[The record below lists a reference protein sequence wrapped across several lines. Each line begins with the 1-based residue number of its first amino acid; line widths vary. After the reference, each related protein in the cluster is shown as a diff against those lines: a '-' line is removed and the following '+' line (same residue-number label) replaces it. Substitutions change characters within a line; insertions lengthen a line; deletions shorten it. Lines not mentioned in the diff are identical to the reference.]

1 MFLFLDV
8 ASPIPE
14 FHLIK
19 DKNIIVSLK
28 IVENNDE
35 KLSDNIIPK
44 YLKIN
49 EKYNLNEKITKLIIT
64 TGPGSYTALRVGAS
78 FIAGLSQ
85 SMGLPVATIST
96 ENMYDFLNNRNMNS
110 GIYFQSSNNQ
120 NFLTFKLDEKFVH
133 QKIENNNF
141 IYPEHIKKVFYN
153 LKFTNQNNQSLL
165 SEPFFIQDILLS
177 NINNLEF
184 AENIIIKPIY
194 ISNNIILN

>member
-49 EKYNLNEKITKLIIT
+49 EKYNLNVKLTKFIIT

-85 SMGLPVATIST
+85 SMGLPAATIST
-96 ENMYDFLNNRNMNS
+96 ENMYKFLYNRNMNS

-133 QKIENNNF
+133 QKVENSNF
-141 IYPEHIKKVFYN
+141 IYPEHITNVFYN
-153 LKFTNQNNQSLL
+153 LQFSNLNDKSLL
-165 SEPFFIQDILLS
+165 SEPFSIQDVVLS
-177 NINNLEF
+177 NLNYLEF
-184 AENIIIKPIY
+184 GENIIIKPIY
-194 ISNNIILN
+194 ISNNVILN

>member
-14 FHLIK
+14 FHLID

-28 IVENNDE
+28 IIENNDE

-49 EKYNLNEKITKLIIT
+49 KEYNLNEKITKFIIT
-64 TGPGSYTALRVGAS
+64 TGPGSYTALRVGTS

-85 SMGLPVATIST
+85 SMGLPVAIISA
-96 ENMYDFLNNRNMNS
+96 EKIYNFLHKSTMNS

-133 QKIENNNF
+133 QKVENSNF
-141 IYPEHIKKVFYN
+141 IYPEHITNVFCN
-153 LKFTNQNNQSLL
+153 LKFPNLNNQSLL
-165 SEPFFIQDILLS
+165 SEPFSIQDILLS

-184 AENIIIKPIY
+184 AENVIIKPIY

>member
-8 ASPIPE
+8 VSSIPE

-19 DKNIIVSLK
+19 DKKIIVSIK
-28 IVENNDE
+28 ITENNDE
-35 KLSDNIIPK
+35 KLSDTIIPK
-44 YLKIN
+44 YLKISKTY
-49 EKYNLNEKITKLIIT
+49 ELNNKIKRLILT

-85 SMGLPVATIST
+85 SMSLPVAIIST
-96 ENMYDFLNNRNMNS
+96 ENIYKFLSNSNLNS

-133 QKIENNNF
+133 KKIENKNF
-141 IYPEHIKKVFYN
+141 IYPKHITNLFYN
-153 LKFTNQNNQSLL
+153 NRRPEFNNHSIIPTPFSIKEVILK
-165 SEPFFIQDILLS
+165 

-184 AENIIIKPIY
+184 KTNLIINPIY
-194 ISNNIILN
+194 ISNNETLN

>member
-28 IVENNDE
+28 IIENNDE

-49 EKYNLNEKITKLIIT
+49 EEYNLNEKITKFIIT

-96 ENMYDFLNNRNMNS
+96 ENMYKFLYNGNMNG

-133 QKIENNNF
+133 QKVENSNF
-141 IYPEHIKKVFYN
+141 IYPEHIANVFYN
-153 LKFTNQNNQSLL
+153 LTFPNLNNQSLL
-165 SEPFFIQDILLS
+165 SEPFSIQDILLS

-184 AENIIIKPIY
+184 AENLIIKPIY

>member
-49 EKYNLNEKITKLIIT
+49 EKYNLNAQLSKFIIT

>member
-49 EKYNLNEKITKLIIT
+49 EKYNLNAKLTKFIIT

-96 ENMYDFLNNRNMNS
+96 ENMYDFLYNRNMNS

-133 QKIENNNF
+133 QKVENNNF
-141 IYPEHIKKVFYN
+141 IYPEHITNIFYN
-153 LKFTNQNNQSLL
+153 LKFPNLNNQSLL
-165 SEPFFIQDILLS
+165 SEPFSIQDILLS

-184 AENIIIKPIY
+184 AENVIIKPIY

>member
-28 IVENNDE
+28 IIENNDE

-49 EKYNLNEKITKLIIT
+49 EKYNLNEKVTKLIIT

-96 ENMYDFLNNRNMNS
+96 ENFYNFLYNTNMNS
-110 GIYFQSSNNQ
+110 GIYFKSSNNQ
-120 NFLTFKLDEKFVH
+120 NFLTFQLDEKFVH
-133 QKIENNNF
+133 KKVENNNF
-141 IYPEHIKKVFYN
+141 IYPEHITKLFYN
-153 LKFTNQNNQSLL
+153 ITFPNLKNQSLL
-165 SEPFFIQDILLS
+165 FEPFSILDVVLS
-177 NINNLEF
+177 NIKNLEF
-184 AENIIIKPIY
+184 AENIIIKPKY

>member
-28 IVENNDE
+28 IIENNDE

-49 EKYNLNEKITKLIIT
+49 EKYALNANVTKFIIT

-96 ENMYDFLNNRNMNS
+96 ENIYNFFYNTNINI

-133 QKIENNNF
+133 QKVENSNF
-141 IYPEHIKKVFYN
+141 IYQEHITNVFYN
-153 LKFTNQNNQSLL
+153 LQFSNLNDKSLL
-165 SEPFFIQDILLS
+165 SEPFSIQDVVLS
-177 NINNLEF
+177 NLNNLEF
-184 AENIIIKPIY
+184 GENIIIKPIY
-194 ISNNIILN
+194 ISNNVILN

>member
-49 EKYNLNEKITKLIIT
+49 EKYNLNEKVTKLIIT
-64 TGPGSYTALRVGAS
+64 TGPGSYTAL
-78 FIAGLSQ
+78 
-85 SMGLPVATIST
+85 
-96 ENMYDFLNNRNMNS
+96 
-110 GIYFQSSNNQ
+110 
-120 NFLTFKLDEKFVH
+120 
-133 QKIENNNF
+133 KIGRA
-141 IYPEHIKKVFYN
+141 HV
-153 LKFTNQNNQSLL
+153 
-165 SEPFFIQDILLS
+165 
-177 NINNLEF
+177 
-184 AENIIIKPIY
+184 
-194 ISNNIILN
+194 

>member
-49 EKYNLNEKITKLIIT
+49 EKYNLNANLTKFIIT

-96 ENMYDFLNNRNMNS
+96 ENIYKFLYNVNMNG

-133 QKIENNNF
+133 QKVENSNF
-141 IYPEHIKKVFYN
+141 IYPEHITNVFYN
-153 LKFTNQNNQSLL
+153 LKFPNLNNKNLL
-165 SEPFFIQDILLS
+165 SEPFSIQDILLS

-184 AENIIIKPIY
+184 AENVIIKPIY

>member
-49 EKYNLNEKITKLIIT
+49 EKYNLNANLNKFIIT

-96 ENMYDFLNNRNMNS
+96 ENMYDFLYNRNMNS

>member
-49 EKYNLNEKITKLIIT
+49 EKYNLNAKLTKLIIT
-64 TGPGSYTALRVGAS
+64 KGPGSYTALRVGAS

-85 SMGLPVATIST
+85 SMGLPVAIIST
-96 ENMYDFLNNRNMNS
+96 ENMYDFLYKRNMNS

-120 NFLTFKLDEKFVH
+120 NFLTFKLDEKFAH

-153 LKFTNQNNQSLL
+153 LKFTNLNNQSLL
-165 SEPFFIQDILLS
+165 SEPFSIQDILLS

>member
-49 EKYNLNEKITKLIIT
+49 EKYNLNSKLTKFIIT

-165 SEPFFIQDILLS
+165 SEPFSIQDILLS

>member
-14 FHLIK
+14 FYLIK
-19 DKNIIVSLK
+19 DKNIIVSVK

-49 EKYNLNEKITKLIIT
+49 EKYNLNANLTKFIIT

-96 ENMYDFLNNRNMNS
+96 ENMYDFLFNRNMNS

-133 QKIENNNF
+133 QKVENSNF

-153 LKFTNQNNQSLL
+153 LKFPNLNNQSLL
-165 SEPFFIQDILLS
+165 SEPFSIQDILLS

-184 AENIIIKPIY
+184 AENVIIKPIY

>member
-85 SMGLPVATIST
+85 SIGLPVSTLST
-96 ENMYDFLNNRNMNS
+96 ENMYNFLYNTNINC

-120 NFLTFKLDEKFVH
+120 NFLTFKLNEKFIH
-133 QKIENNNF
+133 QKVENDNF
-141 IYPEHIKKVFYN
+141 NYPEQITKLFYN
-153 LKFTNQNNQSLL
+153 LTFSNLNNQSLL
-165 SEPFFIQDILLS
+165 SEVFSIKDVVLG

-184 AENIIIKPIY
+184 ADNKIIKPIY

>member
-28 IVENNDE
+28 IVENNEE

-49 EKYNLNEKITKLIIT
+49 EKYNLNANLTKFIIT

-96 ENMYDFLNNRNMNS
+96 ENIYKFLYNGNMNG

-133 QKIENNNF
+133 QKVENSNF
-141 IYPEHIKKVFYN
+141 IYPEHITNVSYN
-153 LKFTNQNNQSLL
+153 LKLPNLNNQNLL
-165 SEPFFIQDILLS
+165 FEPFSIQDVVLS
-177 NINNLEF
+177 NLNNLEF
-184 AENIIIKPIY
+184 GENIILKPIY

>member
-49 EKYNLNEKITKLIIT
+49 EKYNLNVKLTKFIIT

-96 ENMYDFLNNRNMNS
+96 ENMYDFLYNRNMNS

-120 NFLTFKLDEKFVH
+120 NFLTFKLYEKFVH

-141 IYPEHIKKVFYN
+141 IFPEHIKKVFYN
-153 LKFTNQNNQSLL
+153 LKFPNLNNQSLL
-165 SEPFFIQDILLS
+165 SEPFSIQDILLS

-184 AENIIIKPIY
+184 AENVIIKPIY

>member
-14 FHLIK
+14 FYLIK
-19 DKNIIVSLK
+19 DKNIIVSVK

-49 EKYNLNEKITKLIIT
+49 EKYNLNAELTKFIIT

-96 ENMYDFLNNRNMNS
+96 ENMYNFLYNTDMS
-110 GIYFQSSNNQ
+110 AGIYFQSSNNQ
-120 NFLTFKLDEKFVH
+120 NFLTYKLNEKFIH
-133 QKIENNNF
+133 QKVENDNF
-141 IYPEHIKKVFYN
+141 NYPEQITKLFYN
-153 LKFTNQNNQSLL
+153 LTFSNLNNQSLL
-165 SEPFFIQDILLS
+165 SEVFSIKDVVLG

-184 AENIIIKPIY
+184 ADNKIIKPIY

>member
-49 EKYNLNEKITKLIIT
+49 EKYNLNANLTKFIIT

-96 ENMYDFLNNRNMNS
+96 ENMYDFLYNRNMNS

-133 QKIENNNF
+133 QKVENSNF
-141 IYPEHIKKVFYN
+141 IYPEHIANVFYN
-153 LKFTNQNNQSLL
+153 LKFPNLNNQSLL
-165 SEPFFIQDILLS
+165 SEPFSIQDILLS

>member
-49 EKYNLNEKITKLIIT
+49 EKYNLNAKLTKLIIT

-85 SMGLPVATIST
+85 SMGLPIATIST
-96 ENMYDFLNNRNMNS
+96 ENIYDFLNNRNMNS

-120 NFLTFKLDEKFVH
+120 NFLTFKLDENLF
-133 QKIENNNF
+133 
-141 IYPEHIKKVFYN
+141 IKK
-153 LKFTNQNNQSLL
+153 LKIIIL
-165 SEPFFIQDILLS
+165 FIQNTLRTYS
-177 NINNLEF
+177 
-184 AENIIIKPIY
+184 
-194 ISNNIILN
+194 IILNF